1 MKYFLFVFLSFL
13 FFFFIF
19 FPYPFLPRSF
29 GGIKRVRAGCG
40 EGKGEKPRAGNGGKK
55 EENGSAPGVSMGRG
69 P

>member
-1 MKYFLFVFLSFL
+1 MHMQKYNQGQLLSSA
-13 FFFFIF
+13 
-19 FPYPFLPRSF
+19 YPQLLRIQR
-29 GGIKRVRAGCG
+29 GMLGG